1 MFIIFLLIL
10 LVLTYWKATVFL
22 QTSGGG
28 REGSDDEFEGFIPE
42 EERELQKQ
50 PKTITYAR
58 MKTFVQQQ
66 QQQQQ
71 EQLDPD
77 SAEEAAVE
85 AEKEFTENI
94 ENATIEIS
102 LKFVE
107 KNQYLSGLIDGIA
120 GLKDFTKSSKRVN
133 YFRFHATL
141 LPARKEKFKT
151 GYRSFKELNVII
163 AFGLGNVKMD
173 DLKTATLRLR
183 LYGRRIEFGMP
194 VSTEKCLGEIYVA
207 LGSYVVMFEKGK
219 EVRSRFAILPKT
231 DQFPKP
237 DDSFT

>member
-10 LVLTYWKATVFL
+10 LVLAYWKAKVFL
-22 QTSGGG
+22 QTPEGG
-28 REGSDDEFEGFIPE
+28 REGCDDEVFGFIPE
-42 EERELQKQ
+42 EEQELQKQ

-58 MKTFVQQQ
+58 MKSFVQ

-85 AEKEFTENI
+85 AEEEFTENI

-120 GLKDFTKSSKRVN
+120 GLKDFTKSSTRVN

-141 LPARKEKFKT
+141 LPAKKEKFKT
-151 GYRSFKELNVII
+151 GYRSFKELNVNI
-163 AFGLGNVKMD
+163 AFGLGNVKID
-173 DLKTATLRLR
+173 DLKTCTLRLR

-207 LGSYVVMFEKGK
+207 LGSYVDMFEKGK

-231 DQFPKP
+231 DQFPKR